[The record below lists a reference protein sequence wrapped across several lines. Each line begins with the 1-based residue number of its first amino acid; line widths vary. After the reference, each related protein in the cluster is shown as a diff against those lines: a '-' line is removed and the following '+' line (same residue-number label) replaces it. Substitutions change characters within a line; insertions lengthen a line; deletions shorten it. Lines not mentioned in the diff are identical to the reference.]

1 MAKPFRTNA
10 DRILSAVLD
19 NSRLTEYGQYEP
31 FEYADMDTAESSN
44 NPTIVAVAKIVKG
57 VNEGKSDTAIYNE
70 VSNYLK
76 NKI

>member
-1 MAKPFRTNA
+1 MAKLYRTNA
-10 DRILSAVLD
+10 DRILAAVLD

-31 FEYADMDTAESSN
+31 FEYADMETAESSS
-44 NPTIVAVAKIVKG
+44 NPTVVAVAKIVRG
-57 VNEGKSDTAIYNE
+57 VNDGKSDTAIYNE